1 MTGNLEEFKE
11 FVKHLNV
18 KVSDE
23 VLYTIDKVVRDRL
36 RKSRYGLDFSEYI
49 NLEKD
54 EQHKYRR

>member
-18 KVSDE
+18 KVSDD

>member
-1 MTGNLEEFKE
+1 MTGNFEEFKE

-18 KVSDE
+18 KVSDD

-36 RKSRYGLDFSEYI
+36 RKSRYGLDFSEYV

>member
-18 KVSDE
+18 KVSDDA
-23 VLYTIDKVVRDRL
+23 LYTIDKVVRDRL